1 MFLKKKKNG
10 SDQYKSIQQLISE
23 KAAREQKTLWP
34 ASASQKPTALRHC
47 IKVMLCPVFPDQIN
61 SDA

>member
-1 MFLKKKKNG
+1 MGQTSTKAFGK
-10 SDQYKSIQQLISE
+10 LISE